1 MAPGENEFDAPD
13 TFLVHFYRWH
23 KVRVRL
29 YSLAGKYPVAPVPFV
44 EKTTLSPL
52 NGLGTLVEIS

>member
-1 MAPGENEFDAPD
+1 MAPGENEFDPPD

-44 EKTTLSPL
+44 ETTILSP
-52 NGLGTLVEIS
+52 S